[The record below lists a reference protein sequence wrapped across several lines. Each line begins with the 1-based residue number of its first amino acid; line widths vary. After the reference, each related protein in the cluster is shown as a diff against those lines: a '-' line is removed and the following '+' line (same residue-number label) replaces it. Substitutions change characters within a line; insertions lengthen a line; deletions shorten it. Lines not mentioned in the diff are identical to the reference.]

1 MKCKELKKGR
11 AHTVSMIT
19 GKNETPATNISA
31 NTTPPTKLILQTE
44 NTTVH
49 HSTLKILTCRDD
61 LCLYMSLPRSCL
73 ARHRVPS
80 LHTQGAVYCED
91 QTKATAAKTSMQFLE
106 LLGVINDLMQRQQQN
121 RDKQT
126 PEKQIEARA
135 Q

>member
-1 MKCKELKKGR
+1 
-11 AHTVSMIT
+11 
-19 GKNETPATNISA
+19 
-31 NTTPPTKLILQTE
+31 
-44 NTTVH
+44 
-49 HSTLKILTCRDD
+49 
-61 LCLYMSLPRSCL
+61 
-73 ARHRVPS
+73 
-80 LHTQGAVYCED
+80 VYCED